1 MLSFCASAHTQDVR
15 VGSWPCE
22 NAKTLDGDRRSYSSK
37 TVLAIE
43 LASTLNIKNE
53 LKNVILAAF

>member
-15 VGSWPCE
+15 VGSWLCE